1 LAHPIVPVIKIT
13 ANPKTAAAM
22 SEHIDVDVSD
32 LLSLKIGVAEAGER
46 ILDYAF
52 KVMNG
57 RLTAAEVLQHDEFS
71 PIRLHISA

>member
-1 LAHPIVPVIKIT
+1 
-13 ANPKTAAAM
+13 
-22 SEHIDVDVSD
+22 VSD